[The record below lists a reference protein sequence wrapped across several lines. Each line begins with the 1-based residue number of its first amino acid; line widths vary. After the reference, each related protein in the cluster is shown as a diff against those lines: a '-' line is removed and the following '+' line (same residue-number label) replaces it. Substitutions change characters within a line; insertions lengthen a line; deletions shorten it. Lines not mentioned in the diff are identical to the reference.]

1 MPIIHHAA
9 SRHPVAPRADR
20 IHKANIQRVIKW
32 TKPTLLVL
40 AGTLALAIQ
49 TAAAADAT
57 NSDIGALR
65 SEIEQL
71 KQGQRV
77 IEAQLQE
84 IKRLLSANPAN
95 SAAGQRPNPAIGATV
110 SIAGKPFMG
119 DTNARLTLIE
129 FADYECP
136 YCGRHTRDTALQIK
150 KNYVETGKLKYAFS
164 DLPLPMHS
172 HAKQAAEAA
181 LCAGEQGKYWEM
193 HDLLFAHQGALEHS
207 NLIAYA
213 TALGLDVAAFEKS
226 LDSGKYASQVQSSA
240 ADAGK
245 IGLSGAPSFVLGLTR
260 PNDPTIKVLQ
270 VIVGAQSYDAFQ
282 KAIEDALNPAQPVVA
297 QSPGIGATVNVD
309 GKPFKGNKDAKL
321 TLIEFSDYEC
331 SFCAKEAIET
341 FPQLEKDYVSTGKLK
356 YVYSDLVLDMHPH
369 ALKAAEASWCAAEQ
383 GRFWEM
389 HDLLFASQQELEE
402 TNLISYATALGLD
415 PGAFQQCLDAN
426 QFAVQVRKS
435 STEAR
440 QIGFKNTP
448 MCAIGL
454 TQPNSSEVKV
464 LKVIVGA
471 NGYPELKAAIDSLL
485 NPAPARALPEPA
497 VGATVSIIGRPFKGD
512 DQARVTLV
520 EFADYQCPS
529 CGHYTQNTE
538 PQLLKDYVNTGKLK
552 YVYGDLPLPMHPQAA
567 KAAEAA
573 LCAGEQGKYWEM
585 HDLLFANQHAL
596 QPAYFPGYV
605 KTAGLDPAAFQQ
617 CLDSRKFSAQVYK
630 SFADAE
636 RTGFIGT
643 PSFALGLTQPNDP
656 TIKILKVI
664 VGAQKYEVFQEAIE
678 SVLKSTHPNPD
689 TPGKSI

>member
-1 MPIIHHAA
+1 M
-9 SRHPVAPRADR
+9 RL
-20 IHKANIQRVIKW
+20 
-32 TKPTLLVL
+32 TTLFLPGL
-40 AGTLALAIQ
+40 AGVLALAISAC
-49 TAAAADAT
+49 AAAEATDADI
-57 NSDIGALR
+57 SALR
-65 SEIEQL
+65 TDIEQL

-77 IEAQLQE
+77 IETQLQE
-84 IKRLLSANPAN
+84 IKRLLSANGAN
-95 SAAGQRPNPAIGATV
+95 SAAGQRPNPALGATV
-110 SIAGKPFMG
+110 SIAGRPFKG

-136 YCGRHTRDTALQIK
+136 FCGRHTRDTAPQIL
-150 KNYVETGKLKYAFS
+150 KNYVETGKLKYVFG
-164 DLPLPMHS
+164 DLPLPMHP
-172 HAKQAAEAA
+172 HARKAAEAA
-181 LCAGEQGKYWEM
+181 LCAGDQGKYWEM
-193 HDLLFAHQGALEHS
+193 HDLLFAHQGALENS
-207 NLIAYA
+207 NLTAYA
-213 TALGLDVAAFEKS
+213 AALGLDVTAFQKA
-226 LDSGKYASQVQSSA
+226 LDTGKYASQVQSSA

-245 IGLSGAPSFVLGLTR
+245 IGLSGAPSFVLGLTQ
-260 PNDPTIKVLQ
+260 PNNPTIKVLQ
-270 VIVGAQSYDAFQ
+270 VIVGAQGYDAFQ
-282 KAIEDALNPAQPVVA
+282 KAIEDALNPAPPVAA
-297 QSPGIGATVNVD
+297 QSPAVGATVNVN
-309 GKPFKGNKDAKL
+309 GKQFKGSKDAKL

-331 SFCAKEAIET
+331 SFCAKAALET
-341 FPQLEKDYVSTGKLK
+341 FPQLEKDYVTTGKLK

-369 ALKAAEASWCAAEQ
+369 AMKAAEASWCAAEQ

-415 PGAFQQCLDAN
+415 PSAFQQCLDAN
-426 QFAVQVRKS
+426 RFAAQVRKS
-435 STEAR
+435 SAEAK
-440 QIGFKNTP
+440 QLGFKNAP

-454 TQPNSSEVKV
+454 TQPNSSDVKV

-485 NPAPARALPEPA
+485 NSAPARALPGPTI
-497 VGATVSIIGRPFKGD
+497 GATVSLAGRPFKGD

-538 PQLLKDYVNTGKLK
+538 PQLLKDYVSTGKLK

-573 LCAGEQGKYWEM
+573 LCAGDQGKYWEM
-585 HDLLFANQHAL
+585 HDLLYANQHAL

-605 KTAGLDPAAFQQ
+605 KTAGLDATVFQK
-617 CLDSRKFSAQVYK
+617 CLDSGKFSAQVYK

-643 PSFALGLTQPNDP
+643 PSFALGLTRPHDP

-664 VGAQKYEVFQEAIE
+664 VGAQSYPVFQEAIE
-678 SVLKSTHPNPD
+678 SVLKSTHPD
-689 TPGKSI
+689 HDAPGKSI